1 MPTLTLPPSKPKL
14 TSERL
19 RKEIAPFNIDP
30 VKYPLILVGI
40 RGYYRNTMGE
50 KGKNDRG
57 IYDDALFII
66 TPNATVAFNA
76 NTDPSVTKAGR
87 AVLQPGVYY
96 AHKFDTHYG
105 TASQY
110 PAICQRLGNVTI
122 LRDGQQ
128 HTEQGS
134 KYGINIHKGGNT
146 TTSSRGC
153 QTIPP
158 AQWEAFYQLAKSEA
172 QRLYNSEWNK
182 HVIPYVLIVN
192 TGQF

>member
-66 TPNATVAFNA
+66 TPNATVAFLMGNGA
-76 NTDPSVTKAGR
+76 EGRQKILQWIESVRAQIPEGRQILVGKEGLVGREGVEGAGDQGHGRSPGGRCSHLRQQGLDIEQGTAGR
-87 AVLQPGVYY
+87 KQPPGGRYNRRRTITRAAARY
-96 AHKFDTHYG
+96 IRR
-105 TASQY
+105 TA
-110 PAICQRLGNVTI
+110 
-122 LRDGQQ
+122 
-128 HTEQGS
+128 
-134 KYGINIHKGGNT
+134 
-146 TTSSRGC
+146 
-153 QTIPP
+153 
-158 AQWEAFYQLAKSEA
+158 
-172 QRLYNSEWNK
+172 
-182 HVIPYVLIVN
+182 
-192 TGQF
+192 